1 MLRYRKSEWTIG
13 RSNQAYHIWY
23 TLGEMLSAI
32 EIVSRWYFFAYI
44 GLDRIPKD
52 PNDFSLAE
60 PRDHARTTDRVL
72 LFCFLHR
79 LCPSELERPSSCC
92 LYIRL
97 RFFLAVHRGSF
108 LQTSASRQWPC
119 HLRIPREAWCSIRLL
134 IFQWIAA
141 RVFLSS
147 MCIRVQFAGSAVKCQ
162 HFHLDWNDLFLLQSI
177 KNTLYYAVFTP
188 SLKSLVYAVPFAVF
202 FWKCPPFAPVFG
214 DV

>member
-1 MLRYRKSEWTIG
+1 MPTLLEQMQTRTLEPVDTIWAMLRYRKSEWTIG

-60 PRDHARTTDRVL
+60 PRDHARTTNRVL

-141 RVFLSS
+141 RVF
-147 MCIRVQFAGSAVKCQ
+147 
-162 HFHLDWNDLFLLQSI
+162 
-177 KNTLYYAVFTP
+177 
-188 SLKSLVYAVPFAVF
+188 
-202 FWKCPPFAPVFG
+202 
-214 DV
+214 